1 MFDIRVILEV
11 LSLMTAKQEF
21 IFGLFTAQTKTGGAQ
36 TSRPSKL
43 KHVVWLLVLPSMWLP
58 SIHKILSVQL

>member
-21 IFGLFTAQTKTGGAQ
+21 IFGLFTAQTKPGGPQ
-36 TSRPSKL
+36 TSRPFKL
-43 KHVVWLLVLPSMWLP
+43 KHVVWLPVLQSMWLP
-58 SIHKILSVQL
+58 SIHKILSLRL